1 MRFGAWTSLCDLCL
15 CLFCLISLKPYL
27 SPLGRRRS
35 RSEARGGGAPRRQAA
50 RPPGPATRETRAR
63 TVGIANRDAIMRQ
76 GCHAIS
82 ARRRAPRDQG
92 APDRRVACW
101 CSEFSNLLLSY
112 FMYYETPRSPLHKKL
127 DITNDRSTL
136 PPPLFSAL
144 RQLGSQVDGGSRA
157 ASAATPTRLA
167 ARAKAAPCP
176 RAAGGLAPLL
186 LVRWTYPLAQV
197 GGPACLFAVFA
208 RELPAQVAAAAP
220 AATCLRT
227 ARGRRHGLNHVRW
240 LSRRGG
246 AAAEAG
252 GACCDSGI

>member
-1 MRFGAWTSLCDLCL
+1 MRFGAWTSLT
-15 CLFCLISLKPYL
+15 LISVPL
-27 SPLGRRRS
+27 SSVCLSISRLSGVGGR
-35 RSEARGGGAPRRQAA
+35 ARGGGAPRRQAA

-63 TVGIANRDAIMRQ
+63 TVGIANRDAI
-76 GCHAIS
+76 S
-82 ARRRAPRDQG
+82 ASAPPSAQ
-92 APDRRVACW
+92 P
-101 CSEFSNLLLSY
+101 
-112 FMYYETPRSPLHKKL
+112 PRSRRGGRRERGPPRPQTAAGRVLVFSISLTFKQFMTPTSPLALHKKL